1 MTRLPNDPELL
12 AHMLGFPPKRKR
24 RTSALWVLLGALIY
38 IVAFGC
44 MVKANLNSTAEDKA
58 RATAQLEGK

>member
-24 RTSALWVLLGALIY
+24 RTPVLWVIVGALLFAL
-38 IVAFGC
+38 AFWL
-44 MVKANLNSTAEDKA
+44 MVEANLAQTAEDAA
-58 RATAQLEGK
+58 RATAQKEGE

>member
-1 MTRLPNDPELL
+1 MTHLPNDPELL

-24 RTSALWVLLGALIY
+24 RTSALWVLLGALIFAL
-38 IVAFGC
+38 AFWL
-44 MVKANLNSTAEDKA
+44 MIEANLTQTAEDRA